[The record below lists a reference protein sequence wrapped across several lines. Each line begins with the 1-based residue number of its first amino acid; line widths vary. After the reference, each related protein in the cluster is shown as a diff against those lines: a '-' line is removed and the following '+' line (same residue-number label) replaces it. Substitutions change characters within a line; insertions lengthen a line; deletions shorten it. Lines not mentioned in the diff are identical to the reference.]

1 MNKKYVAPRAEMM
14 RMCTEG
20 MIAASGGTIKL
31 DSGSPINNENSILS
45 SEKDPSGLWA
55 DMN

>member
-20 MIAASGGTIKL
+20 MIAASGGTLTL
-31 DSGSPINNENSILS
+31 DSGSAITTENSILS
-45 SEKDPSGLWA
+45 S
-55 DMN
+55 

>member
-1 MNKKYVAPRAEMM
+1 MNKKYIAPRAEMM

-20 MIAASGGTIKL
+20 MIAASGGTLKL
-31 DSGSPINNENSILS
+31 DSGSTITTENSILS